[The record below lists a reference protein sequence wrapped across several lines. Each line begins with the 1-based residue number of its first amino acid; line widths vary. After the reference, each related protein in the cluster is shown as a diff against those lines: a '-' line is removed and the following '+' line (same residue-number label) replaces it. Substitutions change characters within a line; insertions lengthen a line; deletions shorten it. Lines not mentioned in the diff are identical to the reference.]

1 MKRNCK
7 TKKFTK

>member
-7 TKKFTK
+7 IVMND